1 MKTKIKNGMIVC
13 GKDSAPLGTV
23 EARVESIGEIDR
35 RVSLTRVAL
44 TAGVGLLWKK
54 KVDHRQLFLTIE
66 GPGVAWVDELSVKE
80 QAAARKLAATINAA
94 KAQKDAID
102 AANKAGQ
109 PVVTQVVSQP
119 TAAPAAPS
127 VSATDE
133 LLKLVQLRDAG
144 ALTEEEFAEQKALVM
159 GARQPAPVEL
169 PAAEVDITDTPELA
183 PAPQP
188 VAALAASTQPA
199 GWADDPTGRHQ
210 HRYWDGNA
218 WTANVSDN
226 GNVTTD
232 PV

>member
-1 MKTKIKNGMIVC
+1 MKTKIKKDMIVC

-23 EARVESIGEIDR
+23 TARVESSGEIDR
-35 RVSLTRVAL
+35 RLSATRVVL
-44 TAGVGLLWKK
+44 TGGLGLFWKK
-54 KVDHRQLFLTIE
+54 KMDSRQLFLTIE
-66 GPGVAWVDELSVKE
+66 GPGVAWVDELAPKE
-80 QAAARKLAATINAA
+80 QAPARKLAATINAA
-94 KAQKDAID
+94 KAQRDAID
-102 AANKAGQ
+102 EANKAAQ
-109 PVVTQVVSQP
+109 PVVAQVVAP
-119 TAAPAAPS
+119 APAAPAAPS

-159 GARQPAPVEL
+159 GTSQPAPVEL
-169 PAAEVDITDTPELA
+169 PATEVDITDTPALA

-188 VAALAASTQPA
+188 VAVLAASTQPA
-199 GWADDPTGRHQ
+199 GWASDPTGRHQ
-210 HRYWDGNA
+210 FRYWDGNA